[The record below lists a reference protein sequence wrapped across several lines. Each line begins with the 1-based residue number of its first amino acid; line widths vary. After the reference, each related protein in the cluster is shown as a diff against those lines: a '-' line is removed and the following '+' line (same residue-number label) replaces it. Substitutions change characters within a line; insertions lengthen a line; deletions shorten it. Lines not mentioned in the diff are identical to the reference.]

1 MKPER
6 YSLADLLPGQQG
18 CIVELAGHEPNC
30 RRLQEM
36 GLTHGTLVRL
46 LGIAPL
52 GDPLQILVRG
62 YHLCI
67 RKSEARGIL
76 VHAS

>member
-1 MKPER
+1 MQIQTF
-6 YSLADLLPGQQG
+6 SLADLVPGQQG
-18 CIVELAGHEPNC
+18 RIIELGGNEPSR

-36 GLTHGTLVRL
+36 GLTHGTLIRL
-46 LGIAPL
+46 LRIAPL

-62 YHLCI
+62 YQLCI

-76 VHAS
+76 VHAA